1 MRDSAKWRV
10 VIGEMN
16 TKWYDAQREAARQLE
31 EAVRPWNPTNL
42 ALYWKNANEDNLMEH
57 LIFCALTPQTKVE
70 TLERI
75 LEDQFVT
82 RNAGFRGMSESQISE
97 ELKSGGVRF
106 PRNKAR
112 QIREL
117 TARKLSIHA
126 FLDEL
131 GRWSNSDLE
140 HERWVRLI
148 LIDVIRG
155 GLGLKVASLFLKDVG
170 FASHLAV
177 LDSQNFRYAKK
188 VGLIPDT
195 TTNGILQYTEVYY
208 KLEDWE
214 HDLANRLG
222 VATAAVDW
230 PIMAASQ

>member
-117 TARKLSIHA
+117 MSPKLSIHA
-126 FLDEL
+126 HHGGEPIGFSSTSPGAPPIVNAFFRSSFREGFDFPNAGALL
-131 GRWSNSDLE
+131 
-140 HERWVRLI
+140 V
-148 LIDVIRG
+148 VIR
-155 GLGLKVASLFLKDVG
+155 KVSYRVPCSSRPCAS
-170 FASHLAV
+170 
-177 LDSQNFRYAKK
+177 
-188 VGLIPDT
+188 
-195 TTNGILQYTEVYY
+195 
-208 KLEDWE
+208 
-214 HDLANRLG
+214 
-222 VATAAVDW
+222 ATA
-230 PIMAASQ
+230 